1 MDSQV
6 SSSTS
11 QAGSSPENTRVI
23 ARNSFWFTL
32 ELIFSLFGAFITS
45 VIVARVIGPQRL
57 GNYSLAVWLT
67 NITTAVGAFGL
78 PMTTRKYMAE
88 YMNRGRPG
96 VARSIYGMAMRFQL
110 WIAASVTAVAL
121 VIALILANSGLR
133 LVSVL
138 LVMGMA
144 PRMIG
149 FIPSQ
154 ANNAAEEMRRNTGPT
169 VLGAVLA
176 VCVTLFGLWM
186 GWDLPAVAAATTLAA
201 YLETSLKLRSVR
213 AWLGG
218 VAPEEVP
225 PELRKQMFIYSGQ
238 GLALMLLNIV
248 VWDRSDLV
256 FLKLLNKDIS
266 QVTFF
271 SMAFNLTERVLLLPN
286 AFAYAVGATM
296 MAQYG
301 RGEERLRQMTV
312 ESARYA
318 FLLGL
323 PLLAGM
329 ACVSAPAVLLLF
341 REPFRPMIPVLAV
354 VALLAIPK
362 ALMAAPTQLLQ
373 TTENQGFLVLSG
385 WACGAVNV
393 LLDILLTPRHGALGA
408 AIANGSAQTLAVVLL
423 WVYARR
429 LFHLDLRAG
438 AFARIVVSGMGMA
451 FVAVMVSH
459 ALPTYAGLAVAIVAA
474 ALTWLLLLRW
484 TGALDGADRSRLLSI
499 GHAAPGKFRPAW
511 VSLVNLLAPEA
522 N

>member
-1 MDSQV
+1 MTPQSDSAAPKNAQ
-6 SSSTS
+6 
-11 QAGSSPENTRVI
+11 VI

-32 ELIFSLFGAFITS
+32 ELIFGLFGAFLTS
-45 VIVARVIGPQRL
+45 VITARVIGPQRL

-67 NITTAVGAFGL
+67 NITTAIGAFGL

-88 YMNRGRPG
+88 YMNRGRYG
-96 VARSIYGMAMRFQL
+96 VARSIYAAAMRVQL
-110 WIAASVTAVAL
+110 WVAAVITAVGLAL
-121 VIALILANSGLR
+121 ALILSIPGLR
-133 LVSVL
+133 LVSIL
-138 LVMGMA
+138 LVLSMA

-154 ANNAAEEMRRNTGPT
+154 ANNAAEAMRRNTGPAVVGYIT
-169 VLGAVLA
+169 AVVL
-176 VCVTLFGLWM
+176 TLFGLWM
-186 GWDLPAVAAATTLAA
+186 GWDLPAVAGAITVSAL
-201 YLETSLKLRSVR
+201 LELILKLRSVHV
-213 AWLGG
+213 WLAD
-218 VAPEEVP
+218 VSPEELP
-225 PELRKQMFIYSGQ
+225 SGLRKQMFVYSGQ

-271 SMAFNLTERVLLLPN
+271 SMAFNLTERMLLLPN

-301 RGEERLRQMTV
+301 RGEEKVNAMTV

-329 ACVSAPAVLLLF
+329 ACISGPVVLLLF
-341 REPFRPMIPVLAV
+341 REPFRPMIPVLAA

-385 WACGAVNV
+385 WACGVVNI
-393 LLDILLTPRHGALGA
+393 LLDILLTPRYGALGA
-408 AIANGSAQTLAVVLL
+408 AFANGSAQTLAVILL
-423 WVYARR
+423 WIYARR
-429 LFHLDLRAG
+429 LFRLNLRLK
-438 AFARIVVSGMGMA
+438 AFGRIALSGLGMIA
-451 FVAVMVSH
+451 VA
-459 ALPTYAGLAVAIVAA
+459 ALIIRTVPTYVGVAACILAA
-474 ALTWLLLLRW
+474 ALAWMLLLRW
-484 TGALDGADRSRLLSI
+484 TGALDGVDRQRLLSVS
-499 GHAAPGKFRPAW
+499 HALPGRIQTLWTA
-511 VSLVNLLAPEA
+511 LVNLLAPCRI
-522 N
+522 

>member
-1 MDSQV
+1 L
-6 SSSTS
+6 TS
-11 QAGSSPENTRVI
+11 QPGSAAPKNAQVI

-32 ELIFSLFGAFITS
+32 ELIFGLLGAFVTS
-45 VIVARVIGPQRL
+45 VIVARAIGPQRL
-57 GNYSLAVWLT
+57 GDYSLAVWLT
-67 NITTAVGAFGL
+67 NMTTAIGAFGL

-88 YMNRGRPG
+88 YMNRGNYG
-96 VARSIYGMAMRFQL
+96 VARSIYAAAMRLQL
-110 WIAASVTAVAL
+110 WIAVAVTVVAL
-121 VIALILANSGLR
+121 TLALILSTPGLR
-133 LVSVL
+133 VVSVL
-138 LVMGMA
+138 LVMSMA

-154 ANNAAEEMRRNTGPT
+154 ANNAAEAMRRNTGPA
-169 VLGAVLA
+169 VLGYAVATGL
-176 VCVTLFGLWM
+176 TLFGLWM
-186 GWDLPAVAAATTLAA
+186 GWDLPAVAAAITVSAC
-201 YLETSLKLRSVR
+201 LEAILKLRSVHS
-213 AWLGG
+213 WLAGIP
-218 VAPEEVP
+218 PEEMP
-225 PELRKQMFIYSGQ
+225 PGLRRQMWVYSSQ

-248 VWDRSDLV
+248 VWDRSDLI
-256 FLKLLNKDIS
+256 FLKILNKDVS

-301 RGEERLRQMTV
+301 RGEEKVNPMTV

-329 ACVSAPAVLLLF
+329 ACISGPAVLLLF
-341 REPFRPMIPVLAV
+341 REPFRPMIPVLAA

-362 ALMAAPTQLLQ
+362 SLMAAPTQLLQ

-423 WVYARR
+423 WAYARR
-429 LFHLDLRAG
+429 LFRLDLRLK
-438 AFARIVVSGMGMA
+438 AFGRIILSGIAMA
-451 FVAVMVSH
+451 SVAVLVIHWMP
-459 ALPTYAGLAVAIVAA
+459 ARAGLAVSIVAA
-474 ALTWLLLLRW
+474 ALAWTFLLRW
-484 TGALDGADRSRLLSI
+484 TSALDDTDRQRLLSI
-499 GHAAPGKFRPAW
+499 GHAIPRHFQPAW
-511 VSLVNLLAPEA
+511 TALVNLLVPDRA
-522 N
+522 